1 MKRIQLILFLF
12 AILLEISQSM
22 SPKKNIYEL
31 PIIPINQTKSR
42 KSKIIPQK
50 NYTFANSKYFA
61 FNLRDIRTINNF
73 MFFQINST
81 GRSKSFSYAL
91 LRDPIEK
98 LNRPN
103 TFEFQNKWYKPNIT
117 HSNPYYNKISY
128 QIGIYGIIKD
138 ITKKS
143 IVIKI
148 SPGSLNENITC
159 ENLFNVS
166 QSLKGQTI
174 ILEHKMNQEKEK
186 RREIDILNNRPY
198 SDRKMND
205 NHRKYKKLL
214 KHWKNNPKHY
224 FKGCLAIAIISL
236 ILISIWSCL
245 AILYCLT
252 NRRKGSFVGN
262 LKNQQQIILNNYQNI

>member
-143 IVIKI
+143 IVIKV

-159 ENLFNVS
+159 ENLLNVS

-252 NRRKGSFVGN
+252 NRRKGSFVGD

>member
-1 MKRIQLILFLF
+1 
-12 AILLEISQSM
+12 M

-73 MFFQINST
+73 MFFHINST

-143 IVIKI
+143 IVIKV

-159 ENLFNVS
+159 ENLLNVS

-224 FKGCLAIAIISL
+224 FKGCLAIIIISSV
-236 ILISIWSCL
+236 LISIWSCL

>member
-42 KSKIIPQK
+42 KIKIIPQK

-81 GRSKSFSYAL
+81 RRSKSFSYAL

-143 IVIKI
+143 IVIKV

-159 ENLFNVS
+159 ENLLNVS

-224 FKGCLAIAIISL
+224 FKGCLAIIIISSV
-236 ILISIWSCL
+236 LISIWSCL

>member
-143 IVIKI
+143 IVIKV

-159 ENLFNVS
+159 ENLLNVS

-186 RREIDILNNRPY
+186 RREIDIINNRPY

-252 NRRKGSFVGN
+252 NRRKGSFVGD

>member
-22 SPKKNIYEL
+22 SPKKDIYEL

-143 IVIKI
+143 IVIKV

-252 NRRKGSFVGN
+252 NRRKGSFVGD

>member
-12 AILLEISQSM
+12 AILLEFSQSM
-22 SPKKNIYEL
+22 SPKKDIYEL

-143 IVIKI
+143 IVIKV

-159 ENLFNVS
+159 ENLLNVS
-166 QSLKGQTI
+166 QSLKGQAI

-245 AILYCLT
+245 AILYCLI
-252 NRRKGSFVGN
+252 NRRKGSFVGD

>member
-12 AILLEISQSM
+12 AILLEISQSI
-22 SPKKNIYEL
+22 SPKKDIYEL

-143 IVIKI
+143 IVIKV

-159 ENLFNVS
+159 ENLLNVS

-252 NRRKGSFVGN
+252 NRRKGSFVGD

>member
-22 SPKKNIYEL
+22 SPKKDIYEL

-143 IVIKI
+143 IVIKV

-159 ENLFNVS
+159 ENLLNVS

-245 AILYCLT
+245 AILYCLI
-252 NRRKGSFVGN
+252 NRRKGSFVGD

>member
-1 MKRIQLILFLF
+1 
-12 AILLEISQSM
+12 
-22 SPKKNIYEL
+22 
-31 PIIPINQTKSR
+31 
-42 KSKIIPQK
+42 
-50 NYTFANSKYFA
+50 
-61 FNLRDIRTINNF
+61 

-143 IVIKI
+143 IVIKV

-159 ENLFNVS
+159 ENLLNAS
-166 QSLKGQTI
+166 QSLKGQAI

-186 RREIDILNNRPY
+186 RREIDLINNRPY
-198 SDRKMND
+198 SDRKLND

-252 NRRKGSFVGN
+252 NRRKGSFVGD

>member
-98 LNRPN
+98 LKRPN

-143 IVIKI
+143 IVIKV

-159 ENLFNVS
+159 ENLLNVS

-186 RREIDILNNRPY
+186 RREIDILNNRHY

>member
-22 SPKKNIYEL
+22 SPKKDIYEL

-143 IVIKI
+143 IVIKV

-245 AILYCLT
+245 TILYCLT

>member
-22 SPKKNIYEL
+22 SPKKDIYEL

-81 GRSKSFSYAL
+81 GRSKSFSYTL

-143 IVIKI
+143 IVIKV

-159 ENLFNVS
+159 ENLLNVS

-186 RREIDILNNRPY
+186 RREIDLINNRPF
-198 SDRKMND
+198 SDRKLND

-252 NRRKGSFVGN
+252 NRRKGSFVGD

>member
-1 MKRIQLILFLF
+1 
-12 AILLEISQSM
+12 M
-22 SPKKNIYEL
+22 SPKKDIYEL

-117 HSNPYYNKISY
+117 HSNPYYNQISY

-143 IVIKI
+143 IVIKV

-159 ENLFNVS
+159 ENLLNVS

-252 NRRKGSFVGN
+252 NRRKGSFVGD
-262 LKNQQQIILNNYQNI
+262 LKNQQQIILISCLI

>member
-143 IVIKI
+143 IVIKV

-159 ENLFNVS
+159 ENLLNVS

-186 RREIDILNNRPY
+186 RREIDLINNRPY
-198 SDRKMND
+198 SDRKLND

-245 AILYCLT
+245 AILYCLI
-252 NRRKGSFVGN
+252 NRRKGSFVGD

>member
-31 PIIPINQTKSR
+31 PIIPSNQTKSR

-143 IVIKI
+143 IVIKV

-159 ENLFNVS
+159 ENLLNVS
-166 QSLKGQTI
+166 QSLKGQAI

-186 RREIDILNNRPY
+186 RREIDLINNRPY

-252 NRRKGSFVGN
+252 NRRKGSFVGD

>member
-22 SPKKNIYEL
+22 SPKKDIYEL

-143 IVIKI
+143 IVIKV

-159 ENLFNVS
+159 ENLLNVS
-166 QSLKGQTI
+166 QSLKGQAI

>member
-143 IVIKI
+143 IVIKV

-224 FKGCLAIAIISL
+224 FKGCLAIIIISSV
-236 ILISIWSCL
+236 LISIWSCL

-252 NRRKGSFVGN
+252 NRRKGSFVGD
-262 LKNQQQIILNNYQNI
+262 LKNQQQIILNNYQSI

>member
-42 KSKIIPQK
+42 KIKIIPQK

-143 IVIKI
+143 IVIKV

-159 ENLFNVS
+159 ENLLNVS

-224 FKGCLAIAIISL
+224 FKGCLTIAIISL

>member
-22 SPKKNIYEL
+22 SPKKDIYEL

-143 IVIKI
+143 IVIKV

-159 ENLFNVS
+159 ENLLNVS

-186 RREIDILNNRPY
+186 RRGIDILNNRPY

-214 KHWKNNPKHY
+214 KHWKKNPKHY

-252 NRRKGSFVGN
+252 NRRKGSFVGD

>member
-31 PIIPINQTKSR
+31 PIIPSNQTKSR

-81 GRSKSFSYAL
+81 RRSKSFSYAL

-143 IVIKI
+143 IVIKV

-159 ENLFNVS
+159 ENLLNVS

-214 KHWKNNPKHY
+214 KHLKNNPKHY
-224 FKGCLAIAIISL
+224 FKGCLAIIIISSV
-236 ILISIWSCL
+236 LISIWSCL

>member
-143 IVIKI
+143 IVIKV

-159 ENLFNVS
+159 ENLLNVS

-224 FKGCLAIAIISL
+224 FKGCLAIIIISSVL
-236 ILISIWSCL
+236 IIIWSFL

-252 NRRKGSFVGN
+252 NRRKGSFVGD

>member
-117 HSNPYYNKISY
+117 QSNPYYNKISY

-143 IVIKI
+143 IVIKV

-159 ENLFNVS
+159 ENLLNVS
-166 QSLKGQTI
+166 QSLKGQVI

-186 RREIDILNNRPY
+186 RREIDLINNRPY
-198 SDRKMND
+198 SDRKLND

-252 NRRKGSFVGN
+252 NRRKGSFVGD

>member
-143 IVIKI
+143 IVIKV